1 MCMVDDSFHC
11 ASASGNENIAV
22 STKSAFLICQWC
34 QTWILTS
41 MFPASVQCIAAGWL
55 CPLWWAWRS
64 LEAESVATFIPPWFH
79 AWATA
84 YCSAILAGL
93 PKSQVQL
100 QPVSFAAWRAAVAG
114 CSSASAV
121 QMLHSCSLFN
131 RVDLIKPVSNV
142 RPSVSTFCLCVRTG
156 TYARPSTKSFFDFN
170 KIWHVGRGWWVMHNG
185 VQYDPILSQSHEP
198 LKVGNLAI
206 LKSYLLCH
214 LQWELATDHWFLN

>member
-1 MCMVDDSFHC
+1 MGLTFTWSW
-11 ASASGNENIAV
+11 V
-22 STKSAFLICQWC
+22 SSYVH
-34 QTWILTS
+34 TS
-41 MFPASVQCIAAGWL
+41 MISRVGYCLLQRYSRWVAKVPSTTAACL
-55 CPLWWAWRS
+55 VCCMTS
-64 LEAESVATFIPPWFH
+64 
-79 AWATA
+79 
-84 YCSAILAGL
+84 CSG
-93 PKSQVQL
+93 
-100 QPVSFAAWRAAVAG
+100 
-114 CSSASAV
+114 SASAV